1 MPTIF
6 DVSTNDLLAQV
17 AKDLKEVPEIQPPEW
32 AAYVK
37 TGVHKE
43 RAPQDP
49 DWWYMRSAA
58 ILRTVRMKGPIGVS
72 KLRTKY
78 GGRKNRGH
86 KPDAFRLASGNVLR
100 KVLQQLEKAGLLKQ
114 AVKGVHKGR
123 VATPKGISLLDQSAG
138 KIHTPKAS
146 PQKRRPETEKPVAEA
161 TN

>member
-6 DVSTNDLLAQV
+6 DVPTNDLLVQV
-17 AKDLKEVPEIQPPEW
+17 AKDLKEVPEVQPPEW

-37 TGVHKE
+37 TGISRE
-43 RAPQDP
+43 RPPQDP

-58 ILRTVRMKGPIGVS
+58 VLRTVRMKGPIGVS

-100 KVLQQLEKAGLLKQ
+100 KVLQQLEKAGYITK
-114 AVKGVHKGR
+114 VKGRGR
-123 VATPKGISLLDQSAG
+123 VITPKGRSFLDNTSKELIG
-138 KIHTPKAS
+138 KIKDYYPGL
-146 PQKRRPETEKPVAEA
+146 EKY
-161 TN
+161 